1 MIRTTRTRIRARA
14 VLTLSAF
21 LLCGATL
28 RAASYFP
35 MSDADLVGLAR
46 IAVLA
51 EVVDLETRMDPDGD
65 RERPFTVATLR
76 TLELF
81 KGELENT
88 FRVVIPGGTV
98 GDLTWWVPGAPAFE
112 VGGQALLML
121 NPLPGRVGEYG
132 LTEFGLSKFDL
143 VADATGRTFLV
154 RPVFSPRQDLV
165 VSKNEYPLVPQSL
178 DAPVY
183 AARDAESFFTALR
196 RIGEGAELER
206 LTYVIPT
213 GEFRPVASRMRP
225 KWGNLGGVEL
235 GNCGGQPCMARWYFD
250 TTPANVKVTGS
261 QTHLVDH
268 YPPCGVDQTCLVQA
282 AVDNWHNVAGTD
294 VRIAGPM
301 PSGNFEVRLDLDVA
315 HNGTSWTTS
324 YSCNQQ
330 GVVGIGGP
338 EFGGQA
344 KTFKGLSPYY
354 ACTKATI
361 SMRRWT
367 CNYPSDSFVDILTH
381 EMGHALGLNHPD
393 QFTSVF
399 STTTQA
405 QWNDAIMYSSAHN
418 PATLTPQA
426 DDIQAMQFYY
436 GTAAVG
442 TPVTANFSFAAAQT
456 VGNTVAFHDTS
467 TGGPTGWI
475 WYFGDNPTDPGNVS
489 RVQNPSHTYPAAGTY
504 TVDLIA
510 GNLNGGSR
518 VTKQVTVT
526 GGGGGA
532 STCTADAST
541 LCLNAARFKVTAD
554 WEKKDGTH
562 GKGTAMSLT
571 ADTGYFWF
579 FSPSNIEVVTK
590 VLKFCSNPFNSYW
603 VFAAGLTD
611 VKTTLTYT
619 DTKNGTVV
627 VKQNP
632 QSTPFVAVQDTGA
645 FPTCP

>member
-1 MIRTTRTRIRARA
+1 MIRSVRARLI
-14 VLTLSAF
+14 VTLSAC
-21 LLCGATL
+21 LLCGTAL

-35 MSDADLVGLAR
+35 MSDADLVGLAG

-51 EVVDLETRMDPDGD
+51 EVVDVETRLDPDGD
-65 RERPFTVATLR
+65 SDRPFTVATLR
-76 TLELF
+76 TVELF
-81 KGELENT
+81 KGEIANS
-88 FRVVIPGGTV
+88 FRVVVPGGRV
-98 GDLTWWVPGAPAFE
+98 GDRMWWVPGAPEFS

-178 DAPVY
+178 DSPAY

-196 RIGEGAELER
+196 RIGEGAQLEP
-206 LTYVIPT
+206 LTYVLPT
-213 GEFRPVASRMRP
+213 GEFRPVAPRLVQ

-235 GNCGGQPCMARWYFD
+235 GNCGGQPCMFRWYFD
-250 TTPANVKVTGS
+250 STPANVFLTGS

-268 YPPCGVDQTCLVQA
+268 FPSCGVDQTCLVQA
-282 AVDNWHNVAGTD
+282 AINNWHNVANTD
-294 VRIAGPM
+294 IRIAGPM
-301 PSGNFEVRLDLDVA
+301 PTGNFEIKLDQDVA
-315 HNGTSWTTS
+315 HNGTSWTTP

-330 GVVGIGGP
+330 GVIGIGGP
-338 EFGGQA
+338 ETSGSA

-354 ACTKATI
+354 ACTKATV

-367 CNYPSDSFVDILTH
+367 CNYPTDTFVEVLTH
-381 EMGHALGLNHPD
+381 ESGHALGLNHPD

-399 STTTQA
+399 STTTQS
-405 QWNDAIMYSSAHN
+405 QWNGAVMYSSAHT
-418 PATLTPQA
+418 PAVPTPQA

-436 GTAAVG
+436 GTAALGAPAV
-442 TPVTANFSFAAAQT
+442 ANFSFAPAQT
-456 VGNTVAFHDTS
+456 VGNSINFQDIS
-467 TGGPTGWI
+467 TGGPTGWL
-475 WYFGDNPTDPGNVS
+475 WFFGEASSGDNFSRLQHPVHTYAAPGN
-489 RVQNPSHTYPAAGTY
+489 Y

-510 GNLNGGSR
+510 GNFNGGSR
-518 VTKQVTVT
+518 VTKQVTVQ
-526 GGGGGA
+526 GGGGGP
-532 STCTADAST
+532 SSCTANATT
-541 LCLNAARFKVTAD
+541 LCLNAGRFKVTAD
-554 WEKKDGTH
+554 WEKTDGSSGH
-562 GKGTAMSLT
+562 GTAVALT

-579 FSPSNIEVVTK
+579 FSASNIEVVTK

-603 VFAAGLTD
+603 VFAAGLTN

-632 QSTPFVAVQDTGA
+632 QSTPFVAVQDTAA
-645 FPTCP
+645 FETCP